1 MKDTKVFV
9 DLDDEITFVSDK
21 VLKAPTNRVIL
32 VIPEKS
38 SVIASLVGL
47 KMLRRIFDKNN
58 KDVVL
63 VTTDEIGKRVALN
76 AGFVSTQRIG
86 DVNDD
91 LWRESIALKKR
102 FAEASKL
109 SNKIPFSEDIY
120 AVVDNKPDS
129 NNSISSDNVD
139 LNTNNNSSNDIND
152 SFVTTDTSLPDNNVY
167 KSESVKR
174 ISFELTDVDDD
185 ALKEEVVKNQK
196 IEDNVDN
203 LSKKVSLDG
212 FDLLVGGDIASS
224 DDAVHTNESNSNKY
238 SENREW
244 DYAKQD
250 HANSKFDDN
259 NSSYSPPHV
268 NGVSFVNSILG
279 RIPKMK
285 NAKTNRIFIILGVFI
300 LLCLFII
307 YYLFLTSA
315 DVAIQ
320 VKGDPISSTATILI
334 SPNISSINTSK
345 LEIPAKVFV
354 VSESGSDSAPTT
366 GSKTVTTGSFASGS
380 ITLTNSTSNSITLS
394 SGTVFTGSSNYTC
407 TNSSSVT
414 VPAATE
420 NKSGGVVTGVTYGTV
435 SFTCTAS
442 VNTAD
447 VAGDTFSVQGYSS
460 SELTGTNPNA
470 FTAGNESSQ
479 TEQVVSSSDQQNLE
493 QSLSSQLYQRGQTDL
508 QSKVGNYSLIS
519 QSVQNITVNATFD
532 NQVGTQAQVLNLS
545 EQTKTQ
551 GEAYNQNDFTSV
563 IKSNLEGNS
572 NLVRNMTVSVK
583 KIEVVS
589 GQVEALVSYQAV
601 LYKNTNKTNIANAIK
616 GKSFSAAKSYIY
628 GIKNVKSVTITDH
641 PRIFSLI
648 GYLPSSLSKI
658 NVSIS
663 D

>member
-32 VIPEKS
+32 VVPEKS

-76 AGFVSTQRIG
+76 AGFVSAQRIG

-91 LWRESIALKKR
+91 LWRESISLKKR

-109 SNKIPFSEDIY
+109 SNKIAFSEDIY
-120 AVVDNKPDS
+120 AVVDNKTETDS
-129 NNSISSDNVD
+129 NPNEEI
-139 LNTNNNSSNDIND
+139 NTNNSSNDAIVSD
-152 SFVTTDTSLPDNNVY
+152 SNAHKAEP
-167 KSESVKR
+167 VKR
-174 ISFELTDVDDD
+174 ISFQSDEVDNEPT
-185 ALKEEVVKNQK
+185 KEEIGKDQK
-196 IEDNVDN
+196 IEDNIDG

-212 FDLLVGGDIASS
+212 FDLLVGGDVASS
-224 DDAVHTNESNSNKY
+224 DNIGNNNEFKSNRY
-238 SENREW
+238 SENKGW

-250 HANSKFDDN
+250 SSNSKFAGN
-259 NSSYSPPHV
+259 KESSSPPPHP
-268 NGVSFVNSILG
+268 NGASFVNSILG
-279 RIPKMK
+279 RMPKMK
-285 NAKTNRIFIILGVFI
+285 NAKTNRIFIILGIFI

-307 YYLFLTSA
+307 YYLFLTTA
-315 DVAIQ
+315 DVSIQ
-320 VKGDPISSTATILI
+320 VKGEPLSSTATILI
-334 SPNISSINTSK
+334 NPNISSINASK

-366 GSKTVTTGSFASGS
+366 GSKTVTTGNFASGS
-380 ITLTNSTSNSITLS
+380 ITLTNSTSNSITLP

-407 TNSSSVT
+407 TNSSPVT

-479 TEQVVSSSDQQNLE
+479 TEQVVSASDQQNLE

-508 QSKVGNYSLIS
+508 QAKVGNYSLIS
-519 QSVQNITVNATFD
+519 QSIQNIVVNATFD

-545 EQTKTQ
+545 EQTKTE
-551 GEAYNQNDFTSV
+551 GEAYNPNDFMSV
-563 IKSNLEGNS
+563 LKANLEGNS
-572 NLVRNMTVSVK
+572 NLVRNMAVSVK
-583 KIEVVS
+583 KIDVVS
-589 GQVEALVSYQAV
+589 GQVEAVVSYQAI

-616 GKSFSAAKSYIY
+616 GKSFSTAKKYIY

-648 GYLPSSLSKI
+648 GYLPSNLAKI
-658 NVSIS
+658 HVSIS

>member
-32 VIPEKS
+32 VVPEKS

-76 AGFVSTQRIG
+76 AGFVSAQRIG

-91 LWRESIALKKR
+91 LWRESISLKKR

-109 SNKIPFSEDIY
+109 SNKIAFSEDIY
-120 AVVDNKPDS
+120 AVVDNKPETDS
-129 NNSISSDNVD
+129 NPSDEKINS
-139 LNTNNNSSNDIND
+139 NNSSNETIVSD
-152 SFVTTDTSLPDNNVY
+152 SNVH
-167 KSESVKR
+167 KAEPVKR
-174 ISFELTDVDDD
+174 ISFQSTDVDGEST
-185 ALKEEVVKNQK
+185 KEELDKDQK
-196 IEDNVDN
+196 IEDNIDN

-224 DDAVHTNESNSNKY
+224 DNIGHNNESESNKY
-238 SENREW
+238 SENRGW

-250 HANSKFDDN
+250 HSNSKFDN
-259 NSSYSPPHV
+259 NKGAYSPPHV

-279 RIPKMK
+279 KIPKMK
-285 NAKTNRIFIILGVFI
+285 NAKTNRIFIILGIFI

-307 YYLFLTSA
+307 YYLFLTTA
-315 DVAIQ
+315 DVSIQ
-320 VKGDPISSTATILI
+320 VKGEPLSSTATILI
-334 SPNISSINTSK
+334 NPNISSVDASK
-345 LEIPAKVFV
+345 LAIPAKVFV

-380 ITLTNSTSNSITLS
+380 ITLTNSTSNSITLP

-407 TNSSSVT
+407 TNSSPVAI
-414 VPAATE
+414 PAATE

-460 SELTGTNPNA
+460 SEMTGTNPNA

-479 TEQVVSSSDQQNLE
+479 TEQIVSTSDQQNLE
-493 QSLSSQLYQRGQTDL
+493 QSLSNQLYQRGQTDL

-519 QSVQNITVNATFD
+519 QSIKNIVVNATFD

-545 EQTKTQ
+545 EQTKTE
-551 GEAYNQNDFTSV
+551 GEAYNPNDFMSV
-563 IKSNLEGNS
+563 LKANLEGNS
-572 NLVRNMTVSVK
+572 NLVRNMAVSVK

-589 GQVEALVSYQAV
+589 GQVEALVSYQAI

-616 GKSFSAAKSYIY
+616 GKSFSEAKAYIY
-628 GIKNVKSVTITDH
+628 SIKNVKSVTITDH

-648 GYLPSSLSKI
+648 GYLPSNLSKI
-658 NVSIS
+658 HVLIS